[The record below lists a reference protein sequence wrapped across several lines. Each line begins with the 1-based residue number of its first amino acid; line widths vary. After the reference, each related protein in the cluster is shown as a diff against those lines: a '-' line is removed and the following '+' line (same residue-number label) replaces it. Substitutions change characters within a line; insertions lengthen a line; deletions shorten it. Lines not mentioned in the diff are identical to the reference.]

1 MEDLFLQIQKQKQLL
16 TKLQASLKR
25 IAVPQ
30 SDNGKRITVLKKELG
45 GIEKYRPDLR
55 LDAGMAQELTLLLDR
70 SREELKQKEEE
81 QKTKFGLELERLLQV
96 HQFRLEG
103 NYPKLRAAFYSFTVD
118 IPANKVTIFFGP
130 DMEKLAMTKAIPEEV
145 VATVVKNHEMITRR
159 PLDEPVFLLTL
170 RRAYQMYIAQSR
182 NQKRMGDDAPLPEIH
197 ILYAVLIQKDK
208 FRKNP
213 IKGNFSEYTRP
224 MFSYDLSR
232 LKTRKIDQAEL
243 QLITATRA
251 DTRSSLDFLWIPP
264 ADMSMSGETL
274 SRMKFV
280 G

>member
-16 TKLQASLKR
+16 TKLQASMKR

-55 LDAGMAQELTLLLDR
+55 LDTGIAQELALLLDR

-81 QKTKFGLELERLLQV
+81 QKTKFGLELERLLQA

-118 IPANKVTIFFGP
+118 ISANKVTIFFGP

-145 VATVVKNHEMITRR
+145 VATVLKNHEMITQR

-182 NQKRMGDDAPLPEIH
+182 NQKRIGDDAPLPEIH
-197 ILYAVLIQKDK
+197 TLYSVLIQNEK

-213 IKGNFSEYTRP
+213 VKRNFSEYSRP

-232 LKTRKIDQAEL
+232 LKNRKIDQSEL
-243 QLITATRA
+243 RLITATRS
-251 DTRSSLDFLWIPP
+251 DTRTSMDFLWVPHS
-264 ADMSMSGETL
+264 DLSLKGETI
-274 SRMKFV
+274 SRLKFV